1 MLMGSTVP
9 APAAISEA
17 LSLINVML
25 DPQQAKQNLEQ
36 LRAEIAKLEQARA
49 AAVEEQKKAATATA
63 EAEKANAALAQRVA
77 ELDERDRSISAREQ
91 QFETM
96 RSEVRRKIVG
106 MEV

>member
-36 LRAEIAKLEQARA
+36 LRAEIAKLEQARVT
-49 AAVEEQKKAATATA
+49 AVEEQKKAAADRAAADARIAQA
-63 EAEKANAALAQRVA
+63 EAAVAAIQQREEAVT
-77 ELDERDRSISAREQ
+77 ARELQ
-91 QFETM
+91 ADRIRALTRE
-96 RSEVRRKIVG
+96 RLAAAEA
-106 MEV
+106 